1 MIREYEGRRFYVAV
15 VSSGRPAN
23 VQAMQALVGDATWYV
38 KTTGEVGAY
47 ADQGAPSVYGS
58 GGLCES
64 RNMALAHAWKHGLPC
79 VQLSD
84 DLKKLRLA
92 CAVSGSHPLDFEDA
106 VDRIHSTM
114 QRAGARLGGCAPTD
128 NAFFFNPDR
137 PFSTDRFIVGD
148 FVVIEPCNLLFD
160 EQLRLKEDYD
170 YTLQHLQKYGKVAR
184 RNDIL
189 ATFAH
194 RSNKGGAVAYRS
206 PVVEQESIRYLQQKW
221 PGCLRPNPKRPNEI
235 LLTWPP
241 KSV

>member
-1 MIREYEGRRFYVAV
+1 MIREYDGHRFYVAV

-23 VQAMQALVGDATWYV
+23 VQAMQELVGDATWYV
-38 KTTGEVGAY
+38 KATGEVGAY

-84 DLKKLRLA
+84 DLKKLRVTGGVDKTVPLA
-92 CAVSGSHPLDFEDA
+92 FPRAVAELLG
-106 VDRIHSTM
+106 TM
-114 QRAGARLGGCAPTD
+114 SCVGARLGGCAPTD
-128 NAFFFNPDR
+128 NAFFFNPER

-148 FVVIEPCNLLFD
+148 FVVIEPCSILFD

-170 YTLQHLQKYGKVAR
+170 YTLQHLQRFGKVAR

-194 RSNKGGAVAYRS
+194 RSNPGGAVTYRS
-206 PVVEQESIRYLQQKW
+206 PAVEQEAIRYLQAKW
-221 PGCLRPNPKRPNEI
+221 PGCLRPNPKRPNEV
-235 LLTWPP
+235 LLSWPP
-241 KSV
+241 KAV